1 MTGTSRALRLATALL
16 VAVGATGCPSPE
28 PEAKYDEFLEN
39 TEEERDEAHNQ
50 RMDVGSQLADV
61 SGTFLFAISTIVD
74 ATKPLQFIAEVT
86 FVAEGSGGMI
96 SMTLQP
102 LALTQGSTTEPR
114 TPVGDPIEVP
124 AVAVDESG
132 RFTIPSL
139 GTLMVTG
146 DANPITGSDISADVS
161 LEGNILSEDLFCGL
175 AGGEVFQPLMLNL
188 MGSTFAAERIE
199 STDPASLPQDVLFLC
214 PEGGA
219 GEGGGSD
226 EGGSGG

>member
-39 TEEERDEAHNQ
+39 TEEERDEAQNQ

-114 TPVGDPIEVP
+114 TPVGDT
-124 AVAVDESG
+124 ARARQCDSW
-132 RFTIPSL
+132 
-139 GTLMVTG
+139 
-146 DANPITGSDISADVS
+146 
-161 LEGNILSEDLFCGL
+161 
-175 AGGEVFQPLMLNL
+175 
-188 MGSTFAAERIE
+188 
-199 STDPASLPQDVLFLC
+199 
-214 PEGGA
+214 
-219 GEGGGSD
+219 
-226 EGGSGG
+226 